1 MLGKAIAP
9 FAATALLCAVALTG
23 CGSEGSASAPGAP
36 SSDEPATV
44 QEQDEDELLRQQF
57 VDYVTS
63 EEAGALTTI
72 GDDVELMLDAAGDGN
87 YETAMALKRDVDG
100 LVDGIIAKD
109 DVPEM
114 AEDLH
119 DEVTDAALAYRE
131 VAQCYLLAAA
141 NANTYEGVGFLEDS
155 VEHANDATDHVLAA
169 TDEMKRISDELG
181 IDTGSEE
188 GGDPSVSSSS

>member
-1 MLGKAIAP
+1 MLRKAIVP
-9 FAATALLCAVALTG
+9 FAAAALLCAALPG
-23 CGSEGSASAPGAP
+23 CGSQGSASAPSAP
-36 SSDEPATV
+36 SSEESAA
-44 QEQDEDELLRQQF
+44 QEQDEDGLLKQQF
-57 VDYVTS
+57 VGYVTS
-63 EEAGALTTI
+63 DEAGSLTTI
-72 GDDVELMLDAAGDGN
+72 GDDVELMLDAAGDGD
-87 YETAMALKRDVDG
+87 YDTAMALKREVDS

-109 DVPEM
+109 DVPEI

-119 DEVTDAALAYRE
+119 GEVTDAALAYRE

-181 IDTGSEE
+181 IDTGSGEE
-188 GGDPSVSSSS
+188 SDPSVSSAS

>member
-1 MLGKAIAP
+1 MLGKAIVP
-9 FAATALLCAVALTG
+9 FAAAALLCAAALTG

-36 SSDEPATV
+36 SSGEPATV

-109 DVPEM
+109 DVPEI

-119 DEVTDAALAYRE
+119 GEVTDAALAYRE

-169 TDEMKRISDELG
+169 TDEMKRIGDELG

-188 GGDPSVSSSS
+188 GGDPSVS